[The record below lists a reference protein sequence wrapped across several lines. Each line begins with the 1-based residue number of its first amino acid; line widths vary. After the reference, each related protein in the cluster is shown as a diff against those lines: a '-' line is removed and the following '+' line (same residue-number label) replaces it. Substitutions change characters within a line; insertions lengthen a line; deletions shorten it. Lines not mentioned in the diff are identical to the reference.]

1 MVGAEPAWSTQPV
14 SNTTPLDERGTGMA
28 LCSRVSAAVAAAGRH
43 KKRKDK
49 AERLASVMEGREGR
63 EAFGARSKLK
73 KKKTGGM
80 SERQKQRQ
88 KAMPIAARVQ
98 QLKNRSTKAR
108 NKSNPRHFKGHF
120 KK

>member
-1 MVGAEPAWSTQPV
+1 M
-14 SNTTPLDERGTGMA
+14 
-28 LCSRVSAAVAAAGRH
+28 
-43 KKRKDK
+43 
-49 AERLASVMEGREGR
+49 MEGREGR

-98 QLKNRSTKAR
+98 QLRNRSTKAR
-108 NKSNPRHFKGHF
+108 NKSNPRHHKGHF

>member
-1 MVGAEPAWSTQPV
+1 LPAIVCLQLT
-14 SNTTPLDERGTGMA
+14 
-28 LCSRVSAAVAAAGRH
+28 LCSAADTPGRH
-43 KKRKDK
+43 KKRADK

-63 EAFGARSKLK
+63 DAFGARSKLK

-120 KK
+120 KGK